1 MAEHVTDTSERKLED
16 AAAAKLRKESDAK
29 LKGAEAAPEKSET
42 HKKAEK

>member
-16 AAAAKLRKESDAK
+16 AAAAKLKKE
-29 LKGAEAAPEKSET
+29 AEALKAAGSSEKSET

>member
-16 AAAAKLRKESDAK
+16 AAAAKLKKE
-29 LKGAEAAPEKSET
+29 AEAKSKAAGSSEKSET